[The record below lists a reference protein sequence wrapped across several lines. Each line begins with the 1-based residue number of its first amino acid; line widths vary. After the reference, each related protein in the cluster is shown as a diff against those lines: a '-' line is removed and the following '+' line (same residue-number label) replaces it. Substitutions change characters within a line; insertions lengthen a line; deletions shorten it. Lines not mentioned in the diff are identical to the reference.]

1 MHGRGESH
9 APDQV
14 LSSAISISRTP
25 LHLPGQAGTA
35 HAPTRNTMYAKLS
48 TFRSY
53 IASGKIECVYVW
65 ITKEKDTDDACYY
78 RFDAE
83 IYGPGQADSMR
94 LEPVKSESG
103 FMKVDKLKATGKLV
117 DENGDGAALSIGARI
132 LFELRDLWR
141 RHEFPN
147 ARFLTYCNLN
157 N

>member
-1 MHGRGESH
+1 MH
-9 APDQV
+9 
-14 LSSAISISRTP
+14 
-25 LHLPGQAGTA
+25 
-35 HAPTRNTMYAKLS
+35 AKLE

-65 ITKEKDTDDACYY
+65 ITKERDTDDACYY

-83 IYGPGQADSMR
+83 IYAPGSVDTMR
-94 LEPVKSESG
+94 LEPVKSETG
-103 FMKVDKLKATGKLV
+103 LMKVDKLKATGNLV
-117 DENGDGAALSIGARI
+117 DAKEDGASKSIGTRI

-141 RHEFPN
+141 KREFPN